1 MKKTL
6 TSLFVLLLFIVSFAD
21 ALKFLP
27 KSYSM
32 LVYVPDVPKAYDAFK
47 ATPIGQTLLA
57 DTGIGLES
65 LFSSI
70 LEQQLLSLKYTKDD
84 FDLFSKEMLITADND
99 GNISV
104 VLGPVKNTT
113 KMRKILETFLEA
125 ETLKK
130 VKFVENY
137 FILSDVPTGGGKAPA
152 NLQTMLKGNLGVT
165 YTNIVDGKIAFE
177 GYGYMKVEGNGL
189 TFYQKIDAKT
199 TEAKNALK
207 ELQSKKPV
215 DVLAD
220 KNVGG
225 DFLIFVNRE
234 IPQAL
239 RKSTIDAIMSVLN
252 ITNVQASGVMYASAD
267 ISGAFTQM
275 MNTENTNNQSQTPTV
290 SAYSVVFGTG
300 FKMPA
305 EVKKY
310 VTIGSDK
317 YGVLTA
323 ENGMESYILIKND
336 RMITYSIAPNKYKP
350 GDRTFFTSNYDP
362 KYFAGVFINLEP
374 LINSML
380 GKKVKSSATF
390 VSYVEGDSI
399 IQKGTIK

>member
-1 MKKTL
+1 MKKLL
-6 TSLFVLLLFIVSFAD
+6 TSVVILLTVIYSFAN

-27 KSYSM
+27 KDYST
-32 LVYVPDVPKAYDAFK
+32 LIYVPDLPKAYDAFK

-65 LFSSI
+65 LFTGI

-84 FDLFSKEMLITADND
+84 FDLFSKELLVTTDNN
-99 GNISV
+99 GNITV
-104 VLGPVKNTT
+104 VLGPVKNTN

-137 FILSDVPTGGGKAPA
+137 FIFSEVQTGGGKAPT
-152 NLQTMLKGNLGVT
+152 NLQNILKGNLGVT

-177 GYGYMKVEGNGL
+177 GYGYVKVEGNGL
-189 TFYQKIDAKT
+189 SFYQKIDAKT

-207 ELQSKKPV
+207 DLQNKKPI
-215 DVLAD
+215 DILAD

-239 RKSTIDAIMSVLN
+239 RKSTIDSIMSFLN
-252 ITNVQASGVMYASAD
+252 IANVQVSGVMYACAD
-267 ISGAFTQM
+267 VASVFSQM
-275 MNTENTNNQSQTPTV
+275 MNTGNQNSQQQTPSI
-290 SAYSVVFGTG
+290 SAYSVVFGSG
-300 FKMPA
+300 FKMPD

-310 VTIGSDK
+310 VNIGSDR

-323 ENGMESYILIKND
+323 EDNLETYILIKND
-336 RMITYSIAPNKYKP
+336 RMITYSTSPNKYKP
-350 GDRTFFTSNYDP
+350 GDKTFFTANYDP
-362 KYFAGVFINLEP
+362 KYFAGVLINLEP
-374 LINSML
+374 LINNML
-380 GKKVKSSATF
+380 GKKVKSSAIF
-390 VSYVEGDSI
+390 VIYVEGESI

>member
-1 MKKTL
+1 M
-6 TSLFVLLLFIVSFAD
+6 
-21 ALKFLP
+21 
-27 KSYSM
+27 
-32 LVYVPDVPKAYDAFK
+32 PKAYDAFK

-65 LFSSI
+65 LFTGI

-84 FDLFSKEMLITADND
+84 FDLFSKELLVTTDNN
-99 GNISV
+99 GNITV

-137 FILSDVPTGGGKAPA
+137 FIFSEVQTSGGKVPT
-152 NLQTMLKGNLGVT
+152 NLQNMLKGNLGVT

-177 GYGYMKVEGNGL
+177 GYGYVKVEGNGL
-189 TFYQKIDAKT
+189 SFYQKIDAKT

-207 ELQSKKPV
+207 DLQNKKPI
-215 DVLAD
+215 DILAD

-234 IPQAL
+234 IPQVL
-239 RKSTIDAIMSVLN
+239 RKSTIDSIMSVLN
-252 ITNVQASGVMYASAD
+252 IANVQMSGVMYACAD
-267 ISGAFTQM
+267 IASVFSQM
-275 MNTENTNNQSQTPTV
+275 MNTENKDNQQQTPSI
-290 SAYSVVFGTG
+290 SAYSVVFGSG
-300 FKMPA
+300 FKMPD

-310 VTIGSDK
+310 VNIGSDR

-323 ENGMESYILIKND
+323 ENNLETYILIKND
-336 RMITYSIAPNKYKP
+336 RMITYSTSPNKYKP
-350 GDRTFFTSNYDP
+350 GDKTFFTANYDS
-362 KYFAGVFINLEP
+362 KYFAGVLINLEP
-374 LINSML
+374 LINNML
-380 GKKVKSSATF
+380 GKKVKSSAIF
-390 VSYVEGDSI
+390 VTYVEGDAI
-399 IQKGTIK
+399 IQRGTIK

>member
-1 MKKTL
+1 MKKLL
-6 TSLFVLLLFIVSFAD
+6 TSVVILLTVIYSFAN

-27 KSYSM
+27 KDYST
-32 LVYVPDVPKAYDAFK
+32 LIYVPDLPKAYDAFK

-65 LFSSI
+65 LFTGI

-84 FDLFSKEMLITADND
+84 FDLFSKELLVTTDNN
-99 GNISV
+99 GNITV
-104 VLGPVKNTT
+104 VLGPVKNTN

-137 FILSDVPTGGGKAPA
+137 FIFSEVQTGGGKAPT
-152 NLQTMLKGNLGVT
+152 NLQNILKGNLGVT

-177 GYGYMKVEGNGL
+177 GYGYVKVEGNGL
-189 TFYQKIDAKT
+189 SFYQKIDAKT

-207 ELQSKKPV
+207 DLQNKKPI
-215 DVLAD
+215 DILAD

-239 RKSTIDAIMSVLN
+239 RKSTIDSIMSFLN
-252 ITNVQASGVMYASAD
+252 IANVQVSGVMYACAD
-267 ISGAFTQM
+267 VASVFSQM
-275 MNTENTNNQSQTPTV
+275 MNTGNQNSQQQTPSI
-290 SAYSVVFGTG
+290 SAYSVVFGSG
-300 FKMPA
+300 FKMPD

-310 VTIGSDK
+310 VNIGSDR

-323 ENGMESYILIKND
+323 EDNLETYILIKND
-336 RMITYSIAPNKYKP
+336 RMITYSTSPNKYKP
-350 GDRTFFTSNYDP
+350 GDKTFFTANYDP
-362 KYFAGVFINLEP
+362 KYFAGVLINLEP
-374 LINSML
+374 LINNML
-380 GKKVKSSATF
+380 GKKVKSSAIF
-390 VSYVEGDSI
+390 VTYVEGESI